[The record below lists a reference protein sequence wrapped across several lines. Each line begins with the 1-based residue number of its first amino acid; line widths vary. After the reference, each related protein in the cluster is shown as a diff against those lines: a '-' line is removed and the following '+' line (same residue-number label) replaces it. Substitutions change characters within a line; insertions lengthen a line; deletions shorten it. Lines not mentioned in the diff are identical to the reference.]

1 MRYWGDIELPDE
13 DELAELEALA
23 DLRRVDAPSQ
33 PESERDEEWMLILC
47 QTRKKRAHHQSCAL
61 PFRPCCSHIFVAM
74 SIAGWP

>member
-47 QTRKKRAHHQSCAL
+47 QTRKKKGTPSIMC
-61 PFRPCCSHIFVAM
+61 PSFSAM
-74 SIAGWP
+74 L